1 MVLVY
6 LIIIATFGSKY
17 QQVLPGFFHEEM
29 PAPIAKVTKG
39 GFVPNC

>member
-6 LIIIATFGSKY
+6 LIIATFGSKY

-29 PAPIAKVTKG
+29 PAPIAKSDKG
-39 GFVPNC
+39 SLCA